1 MTKSLKI
8 SSAIATVLF
17 FTTLAG
23 CAKAGP
29 ANAPANK
36 AEIEDI
42 VKAYILENPEIIRE
56 ALVLLEEKEDR
67 ASIVRVAKELRHDA
81 RDYSIGPKNAK
92 VTMVEFF
99 DYNCTFCRKSTGWV
113 QDIMAEY
120 PNDVRIVFKELPIL
134 DRRTQTSRLA
144 SKAALAAHKQGKYQ
158 EMHFALMKAN
168 GLSKD
173 VINTLAKDIGLDMGK
188 FTTDLT
194 DNDSIDQHIE
204 DTIFLAS
211 QIPSLTGTPFFVVND
226 KFINGGNTP
235 ALQKMIT
242 EALAK

>member
-1 MTKSLKI
+1 MTKSLKL
-8 SSAIATVLF
+8 SSALAAVLF

-29 ANAPANK
+29 ASTPANK

-67 ASIVRVAKELRHDA
+67 ESIVRVAKELRHDA
-81 RDYSIGPKNAK
+81 RDYSVGPKDAK

-99 DYNCTFCRKSTGWV
+99 DYNCTFCRRSSNWV
-113 QDIMAEY
+113 KNLITEHPDDI
-120 PNDVRIVFKELPIL
+120 RIVFKELPIL
-134 DRRTQTSRLA
+134 DRRTQTSRMA
-144 SKAALAAHKQGKYQ
+144 SRAALAAHKQGKYQ

-173 VINTLAKDIGLDMGK
+173 VVNTLAKDIGLDMSK
-188 FTTDLT
+188 FAADLT
-194 DNDSIDQHIE
+194 DDNIDEHIE
-204 DTIFLAS
+204 DTIVLAS
-211 QIPSLTGTPFFVVND
+211 QIPGLTGTPFFVVND
-226 KFINGGNTP
+226 KFVNGGNTP
-235 ALQKMIT
+235 ALQIMIA
-242 EALAK
+242 EALAE